1 MIDTQSIIQCVYD
14 EKMIAILRG
23 VREDWLLKV
32 ADTLYEGGIRMMECT
47 FDHADSDCIR
57 NNCRKIEMLTKHFG
71 GLVHIG
77 AGTVLKSE
85 EVDATIDAGGTFM
98 ISPNVDTR
106 VIGRTRELGAVSI
119 PGALTPTEIVDAWN
133 AGAHFVKIFPAG
145 SFGPKYI
152 KAIRAPLKH
161 IPMLAVGGIE
171 CSEMKDY
178 LAAGVC
184 GFGMGTQLLPKEFV
198 ESLSYPR
205 LALHVRAYVDAAKG
219 LEYL

>member
-23 VREDWLLKV
+23 VREEWLLKV

-47 FDHADSDCIR
+47 FDHADPDCIR
-57 NNCRKIEMLTKHFG
+57 SNCKKIEMLAKHFD

-85 EVDATIDAGGTFM
+85 EVDATIDAGGKFI

-145 SFGPKYI
+145 SFGAKYI
-152 KAIRAPLKH
+152 KAVRAPLKH

-171 CSEMKDY
+171 RDEMKDY

-184 GFGMGTQLLPKEFV
+184 GFGMGSQLLPKKFV
-198 ESLSYPR
+198 ESQSYDR
-205 LALHVRAYVDAAKG
+205 LRLHVQSFVEAAKG
-219 LEYL
+219 LVHL